1 MLFKYNSDILLNNR
15 KGSDRTV
22 DTFVQAVRDFF
33 QHEEMRYA
41 LDAVFKM
48 VLAVVFSGFI
58 GYEREHSH
66 RPAGFRTHI
75 LVAVGSALVMM
86 TSGYIFREFEGIGNF
101 DPTRL
106 GAQVISGIG
115 FLGAGT
121 ILREGFSVKGLT
133 TAASLWAVS
142 CIGLAVGGG
151 YYTGAFIATVF
162 IYLTLNTFK
171 RFVSKGSPAKNIYIE
186 AENMSRQAADIGA
199 IVKRYGG
206 NLHTLEVL
214 YADVSAERRNSD
226 AIVMKAVVFPRD
238 EESLN
243 LTISSIRALE
253 GIRDIYID

>member
-1 MLFKYNSDILLNNR
+1 METVKAFLL
-15 KGSDRTV
+15 GLYGID
-22 DTFVQAVRDFF
+22 
-33 QHEEMRYA
+33 EIRYT

-48 VLAVVFSGFI
+48 ALAVVFSGVI

-86 TSGYIFREFEGIGNF
+86 TSGYVFNEYVGLGTF

-142 CIGLAVGGG
+142 CIGLAVGAG
-151 YYTGAFIATVF
+151 YYVGALISTVV

-171 RFVSKGSPAKNIYIE
+171 RFILKGNPSKNIYIE
-186 AENMSRQAADIGA
+186 AENMTKQAADVGA
-199 IVKRYGG
+199 IIKRYGG
-206 NLHTLEVL
+206 NLHTLEIL
-214 YADVSAERRNSD
+214 YADSNQSKRKSD
-226 AIVMKAVVFPRD
+226 SVVMKAVVFPRD
-238 EESLN
+238 EEGLN
-243 LTISSIRALE
+243 LTISAIRSLE
-253 GIRDIYID
+253 GIRDLYID

>member
-1 MLFKYNSDILLNNR
+1 MEAIKEFFVWVYSLDMVKY
-15 KGSDRTV
+15 
-22 DTFVQAVRDFF
+22 F
-33 QHEEMRYA
+33 
-41 LDAVFKM
+41 LDAALKLF
-48 VLAVVFSGFI
+48 LAVLFSGII
-58 GYEREHSH
+58 GFEREHSH

-75 LVAVGSALVMM
+75 LVSVGATLVMM
-86 TSGYIFREFEGIGNF
+86 TAKFVFMEYQGLTSF

-142 CIGLAVGGG
+142 CIGLAIGAG
-151 YYTGAFIATVF
+151 YYVGALVCTVV

-171 RFVSKGSPAKNIYIE
+171 RIISKSNHSKNLYIE
-186 AENMSRQAADIGA
+186 AENMSKQAGEVGA

-206 NLHTLEVL
+206 NLHTLEIL
-214 YADVSAERRNSD
+214 YADSSPTKRKSD
-226 AIVMKAVVFPRD
+226 SIVMKAVIFPRD

-243 LTISSIRALE
+243 MTISAIRALD
-253 GIRDIYID
+253 GIRDLYID

>member
-1 MLFKYNSDILLNNR
+1 METIRQFLTNLIYLPEVK
-15 KGSDRTV
+15 
-22 DTFVQAVRDFF
+22 
-33 QHEEMRYA
+33 YA

-48 VLAVVFSGFI
+48 ALAVLFSGVI

-86 TSGYIFREFEGIGNF
+86 TSGYVFNEYAGLGTF

-142 CIGLAVGGG
+142 CIGLAVGAG
-151 YYTGAFIATVF
+151 YYTGALVSAIV

-171 RFVSKGSPAKNIYIE
+171 RFVIRGNPSKNIYIE
-186 AENMSRQAADIGA
+186 AENMTKQAADVGA
-199 IVKRYGG
+199 IIKRYGG
-206 NLHTLEVL
+206 NLHTLEIL
-214 YADVSAERRNSD
+214 YADSNQSKRKSD
-226 AIVMKAVVFPRD
+226 SVVMKAVVFPRD
-238 EESLN
+238 EEGLN
-243 LTISSIRALE
+243 LTISAIRSLE
-253 GIRDIYID
+253 GIRDLYID

>member
-1 MLFKYNSDILLNNR
+1 MKEVLVRFFELES
-15 KGSDRTV
+15 
-22 DTFVQAVRDFF
+22 VQ
-33 QHEEMRYA
+33 YA
-41 LDAVFKM
+41 LEAVLK
-48 VLAVVFSGFI
+48 LVFAIVCSGII

-86 TSGYIFREFEGIGNF
+86 TSAFVFREYEGITNV

-142 CIGLAVGGG
+142 CIGLAVGAG
-151 YYTGAFIATVF
+151 YYVGAVVATLF

-171 RFVSKGSPAKNIYIE
+171 RFIARSSPSKNIYIE
-186 AENMSRQAADIGA
+186 AENMSKQAAEIGA

-214 YADVSAERRNSD
+214 YADVSTTKRKSD
-226 AIVMKAVVFPRD
+226 SIVMKAVVFPRD
-238 EESLN
+238 ENSLN
-243 LTISSIRALE
+243 LTISAIRTLD
-253 GIRDIYID
+253 GIRDLYID

>member
-1 MLFKYNSDILLNNR
+1 MEAIKEFLLELYNISE
-15 KGSDRTV
+15 
-22 DTFVQAVRDFF
+22 VQ
-33 QHEEMRYA
+33 YT
-41 LDAVFKM
+41 LDAIVKM
-48 VLAVVFSGFI
+48 LLAVLFSGVI

-86 TSGYIFREFEGIGNF
+86 TSKYVFMEYEGLGTF

-142 CIGLAVGGG
+142 CIGLAVGSG
-151 YYTGAFIATVF
+151 YYIGALITTVV

-171 RFVSKGSPAKNIYIE
+171 RFIIRGNPSKNIYIE
-186 AENMSRQAADIGA
+186 AENMTKQAADIGA
-199 IVKRYGG
+199 IIKRYGG

-214 YADVSAERRNSD
+214 YADTSNTKRKSD
-226 AIVMKAVVFPRD
+226 SIVMKAVVFPRD
-238 EESLN
+238 EEGLN
-243 LTISSIRALE
+243 LTISAIRALE
-253 GIRDIYID
+253 GIRDLYID